1 MKIISHLFSCII
13 TIQHKAIIIF
23 VGIKNYD
30 CIIKKMADILQITED
45 IPVDDSIYEY
55 EYREYNPITGT
66 DLNRGSIVI
75 TIESQDIYT
84 HPAES
89 YLIVEGELIKGLRGV
104 GGVLVRYADAD
115 LATLINNGIMYLFS
129 DVRFHLASHEIEV
142 VQNPGH
148 ASVMLGMLK
157 YPDDFNKSQG
167 LNQLWAPDI
176 KKGTAVLADN
186 EGFKMRHEYII
197 KSPNPKGTFSFKI
210 PLKHFFGFCEDYKKI
225 LYGMQQKLTLTR
237 TGDDNAIF
245 RADAADAAEINL
257 KKISWFMPHVIP
269 SDAYRLQ
276 LNKIIERKEK
286 IPVGYR
292 MLQCDNIPVPSGAPF
307 TWRLG
312 VKSSPDIPRFII
324 VGFQTNKNNNQR
336 ANPAIFNH
344 CQVRNIYVT
353 LNAKRYPDID
363 YEENFLINKH
373 SRFYGD
379 AATFRKKF
387 FNMDELI
394 SNPGIN
400 PVSYKDLF
408 PLFVFDVT
416 KQSEKLKT
424 SVSDIHI
431 KASFNG
437 DNPPADTI
445 AYAVIISDRLFHFV
459 SDGSKITN
467 IV

>member
-1 MKIISHLFSCII
+1 
-13 TIQHKAIIIF
+13 
-23 VGIKNYD
+23 
-30 CIIKKMADILQITED
+30 MADILQITED

-55 EYREYNPITGT
+55 EYKEYNPITGT

-89 YLIVEGELIKGLRGV
+89 FLNIEGQLIKNNDNNYLINDEI
-104 GGVLVRYADAD
+104 
-115 LATLINNGIMYLFS
+115 TLINNGIMYLFS

-142 VQNPGH
+142 LQNPGH
-148 ASVMLGMLK
+148 ASAMLGMLK

-167 LNQLWAPDI
+167 LNQGWAPDS
-176 KKGTAVLADN
+176 GTGTPVSDDN
-186 EGFKMRHEYII
+186 KGFKLRQNYII
-197 KSPNPKGTFSFKI
+197 NMPEGNNNKGTFSFKI
-210 PLKHFFGFCEDYKKI
+210 PLKHFLGFCEDYKKV
-225 LYGMQQKLTLTR
+225 LYGMQQRLTLTR
-237 TGDDNAIF
+237 TGHNNAILKGNAAAGGV
-245 RADAADAAEINL
+245 ADDGKIRID
-257 KKISWFMPHVIP
+257 KISWFMPHVIP
-269 SDAYRLQ
+269 SDSYRLQ
-276 LNKIIERKEK
+276 LDKIIERKEK

-292 MLQCDNIPVPSGAPF
+292 MLQCDNIPVPPQIGTF

-324 VGFQTNKNNNQR
+324 IGFQTDKNNNQTT
-336 ANPAIFNH
+336 NPAIFDH
-344 CQVRNIYVT
+344 CSVRNIYVT

-363 YEENFLINKH
+363 YENDFRINKF
-373 SRFYGD
+373 SRIYGD
-379 AATFRKKF
+379 AAIFRKKF
-387 FNMDELI
+387 YNMDELI
-394 SNPGIN
+394 SNSGIN
-400 PVSYKDLF
+400 PENYKKLF

-431 KASFNG
+431 KASFNRTPG
-437 DNPPADTI
+437 VGGGTANPPNNTI

>member
-1 MKIISHLFSCII
+1 
-13 TIQHKAIIIF
+13 
-23 VGIKNYD
+23 
-30 CIIKKMADILQITED
+30 MADILQITED

-55 EYREYNPITGT
+55 EYKEYNPIAGNMG

-75 TIESQDIYT
+75 VIEAQDIYT

-89 YLIVEGELIKGLRGV
+89 FLIVEGELIKNA
-104 GGVLVRYADAD
+104 GGNYVNED
-115 LATLINNGIMYLFS
+115 TISLINNGIMYLFS
-129 DVRFHLASHEIEV
+129 DVRYHLASHEIEV
-142 VQNPGH
+142 LQNPGH
-148 ASVMLGMLK
+148 ATTIIGMLK

-167 LNQLWAPDI
+167 LNQGWAPDTNT
-176 KKGTAVLADN
+176 GEAVFETGNDNYN

-197 KSPNPKGTFSFKI
+197 KSINNADDKGKFSFKI
-210 PLKHFFGFCEDYKKI
+210 PLKHFLGFCEDYKKI

-237 TGDDNAIF
+237 TGDNNAIIKGTKVVGGVVN
-245 RADAADAAEINL
+245 AIDPGKVNI

-276 LNKIIERKEK
+276 LNKIIEKKEK

-292 MLQCDNIPVPSGAPF
+292 MLQCDNIPVPAGAPF

-324 VGFQTNKNNNQR
+324 VGFQTNKNNTQIT
-336 ANPAIFNH
+336 NPAIFDN
-344 CQVRNIYVT
+344 CNVRNIYVT
-353 LNAKRYPDID
+353 LNAKRYPDTD
-363 YEENFLINKH
+363 YEENFLINKF
-373 SRFYGD
+373 SRVYGD

-387 FNMDELI
+387 FNMDELL
-394 SNPGIN
+394 SNSGIN
-400 PVSYKDLF
+400 PLNYKNLF
-408 PLFVFDVT
+408 PLYVFDVS

-431 KASFNG
+431 KASFDPTAAG
-437 DNPPADTI
+437 DANPPAGTI

>member
-1 MKIISHLFSCII
+1 
-13 TIQHKAIIIF
+13 
-23 VGIKNYD
+23 
-30 CIIKKMADILQITED
+30 MADILQITED

-55 EYREYNPITGT
+55 EYKEYNPIAGNA
-66 DLNRGSIVI
+66 DNLNRGSIVI
-75 TIESQDIYT
+75 VIEAQDIYT

-89 YLIVEGELIKGLRGV
+89 FLNIEGELITNANN
-104 GGVLVRYADAD
+104 RYNRADKV
-115 LATLINNGIMYLFS
+115 TLINNGIMYLFS
-129 DVRFHLASHEIEV
+129 DVRYHLASHEIEV
-142 VQNPGH
+142 LQNPGY
-148 ASVMLGMLK
+148 ATSILGMLK

-176 KKGTAVLADN
+176 ENGTAVPGDN
-186 EGFKMRHEYII
+186 KGFKTRHDYLFTTQPDANIG
-197 KSPNPKGTFSFKI
+197 KFNFRI
-210 PLKHFFGFCEDYKKI
+210 PLKHFLGFCEDYKKI
-225 LYGMQQKLTLTR
+225 LYGMQQRLTLTR
-237 TGDDNAIF
+237 TGDNDAIF
-245 RADAADAAEINL
+245 KGQNAANNAAAVDGRVNL
-257 KKISWFMPHVIP
+257 TKISWFMPHVIP

-292 MLQCDNIPVPSGAPF
+292 MLQCDNIPVTAGTGNF

-324 VGFQTNKNNNQR
+324 VGFQTDKNNQQDK
-336 ANPAIFNH
+336 NPAIFDH
-344 CQVRNIYVT
+344 CRVRNIYVT
-353 LNAKRYPDID
+353 LNAKRYPDTD
-363 YEENFLINKH
+363 YENEFLIRKY
-373 SRFYGD
+373 SRINGD

-387 FNMDELI
+387 YNMDELI

-400 PVSYKDLF
+400 PVNYKNLF

-431 KASFNG
+431 KASFTG
-437 DNPPADTI
+437 DNPQADTM